1 MMAVESMR
9 DLYRHLLAE
18 THDAE
23 RQTLMMLDEMETEMS
38 GADGRDH
45 IRRYR
50 EATARQVDTL
60 ERCMELLGGGAP
72 RLRAAA
78 LDGLRQDRRALTEL
92 TTAPSTLELY
102 DVALLGRIAE
112 AAASTFRTLA
122 ALAITCGQGDAKRL
136 FERAITE
143 EEELA
148 AWCALSVPVIAAS
161 ASIARGA
168 PVLA

>member
-45 IRRYR
+45 VRRYR

-60 ERCMELLGGGAP
+60 ERCMELLGGAAP
-72 RLRAAA
+72 RLRSAA
-78 LDGLRQDRRALTEL
+78 LEGLREDRRALTAL
-92 TTAPSTLELY
+92 STAPSALELY
-102 DVALLGRIAE
+102 DVALLGRIA
-112 AAASTFRTLA
+112 AAAGSTFRTLA
-122 ALAITCGQGDAKRL
+122 ALAVNCGQGDAKRL
-136 FERAITE
+136 FERAIAE

-148 AWCALSVPVIAAS
+148 AWCTLSVPVVAAG
-161 ASIARGA
+161 ASLTRGA